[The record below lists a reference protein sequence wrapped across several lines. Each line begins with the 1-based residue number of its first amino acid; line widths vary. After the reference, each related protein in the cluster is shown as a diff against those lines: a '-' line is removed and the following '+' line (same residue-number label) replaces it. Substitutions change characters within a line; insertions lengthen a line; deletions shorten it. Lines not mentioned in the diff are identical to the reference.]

1 MSRHVISVVLLWAA
15 LTAVGEALVFADL
28 FPTVGSHEA
37 EDFDHIFRVLLLMG
51 IPVFNFVIA
60 MLTYSFLRF
69 RAASPDDEGATF
81 KGTGAIPK
89 VWLALTSALA
99 ITTIIYPGLTGL
111 RKLQSEANG
120 YGWAD
125 TKGELIVHVQA
136 FQWGWQ
142 YDYQEWDGK
151 PLKVSVFSLHGDGNE
166 LVLPLEVGAR
176 FEIDAT
182 GAAYDFAT
190 EEPEGGVLHSFWIPA
205 FRMKIDAIPG
215 RTTTMT
221 VKPSRLG
228 DFSHDSAYRVQ
239 CAELCGLSHTTM
251 DTPVRVVSQEEFKTW
266 LAEQA
271 KATKK

>member
-1 MSRHVISVVLLWAA
+1 MTKHVVYVALLWAV
-15 LTAVGEALVFADL
+15 LTIIGEALVFADL
-28 FPTVGSHEA
+28 FPTSGSHEA
-37 EDFDHIFRVLLLMG
+37 EDFDQIFRVLLFMG

-60 MLTYSFLRF
+60 MLAYSFLRF
-69 RAASPDDEGATF
+69 RGAGPAEGVATF
-81 KGTGAIPK
+81 KGTGATPK
-89 VWLALTSALA
+89 VWLLVTSALA
-99 ITTIIYPGLTGL
+99 VTTIIYPGLTGL

-125 TKGELIVHVQA
+125 TKGTLIIHVQA

-151 PLKVSVFSLHGDGNE
+151 PLNVSVFSLHGDGNE

-176 FEIDAT
+176 FEIDST
-182 GAAYDFAT
+182 GAAYDVAT
-190 EEPEGGVLHSFWIPA
+190 EEPSGGVLHSFWIPA

-221 VKPSRLG
+221 VKPSELG
-228 DFSHDSAYRVQ
+228 DSTHDSAYRVQ

-251 DTPVRVVSQEEFKTW
+251 DTPVRVVSQEDFKTW
-266 LAEQA
+266 LDEQA

>member
-1 MSRHVISVVLLWAA
+1 MTKHVVYVALLWAV
-15 LTAVGEALVFADL
+15 LTIIGEALVFTDL
-28 FPTVGSHEA
+28 FPTSGSHEA
-37 EDFDHIFRVLLLMG
+37 EDFDQIFRLLLFLG

-69 RAASPDDEGATF
+69 RGNGPAEGVATF
-81 KGTGAIPK
+81 KGTGATPK
-89 VWLALTSALA
+89 VWLVLTSALA
-99 ITTIIYPGLTGL
+99 VATIIHPGLTGL

-125 TKGELIVHVQA
+125 TKGALIIHVQA

-151 PLKVSVFSLHGDGNE
+151 PLAVSVFSLHGDGNE

-176 FEIDAT
+176 FEINAT
-182 GAAYDFAT
+182 GAAYDFPT
-190 EEPEGGVLHSFWIPA
+190 EEASGGVLHSFWIPA

-228 DFSHDSAYRVQ
+228 DPSDSAYRVQ

-251 DTPVRVVSQEEFKTW
+251 DTPVRVVSQEDFKTW
-266 LAEQA
+266 LDEQA

>member
-1 MSRHVISVVLLWAA
+1 MAKHVVSVVLLWAA

-37 EDFDHIFRVLLLMG
+37 EDFDQIFRVLLFMG
-51 IPVFNFVIA
+51 IPVFNFVVA
-60 MLTYSFLRF
+60 MLVHSFLRF
-69 RAASPDDEGATF
+69 RAGGPQEGGATF

-89 VWLALTSALA
+89 VWLLLTSCLA
-99 ITTIIYPGLTGL
+99 VTTIIYPGLTGL

-125 TKGELIVHVQA
+125 TKGTLIIHVQA

-142 YDYQEWDGK
+142 YDYQEYDGEK
-151 PLKVSVFSLHGDGNE
+151 LAVSVFSLHGDGNE

-176 FEIDAT
+176 FEINST

-190 EEPEGGVLHSFWIPA
+190 EEPSSGVLHSFWIPA

-221 VKPSRLG
+221 VKPTELG
-228 DFSHDSAYRVQ
+228 DYGRDPAYRVQ